1 MKKITLLIPFIVLFF
16 LPYSVSALDT
26 DIYVLT
32 YAQIQ
37 IQPDA
42 LIVLDLSGSMMWT
55 PAGATMYISSTQSC
69 GQNVAYYPN
78 SGTGHTKACTI
89 DPYGTVPKYADA
101 TCVGPFY
108 TNSGSGHTTDCS
120 RVAIAKRA
128 IFNVLDDD
136 NSGAIN
142 SDDETSLGLRFGFMR
157 FTNCSSSGSDATNYN
172 TGCNQLVNGLGTS
185 YNTIWTSV
193 NSQTANG
200 GTHLAAALNEARIYL
215 SDNKSQD
222 NAADCR
228 QKFVILITD
237 GADTYACSGSGS
249 EDQQTQYKRRRE
261 TVAKAKALADAGYKV
276 FVVGFGADMPHW
288 LRNTLNWAARYGGTK
303 NSSTSQS
310 GDPSAYNPSSV
321 TSCQNSSTTH
331 HNVEGDGDHYY
342 ATSAD
347 PGEISLTGYAF
358 LAASADDLSTSI
370 KAIAKYIAQ
379 LMKESI
385 SYVAPVVPIS
395 QMEKTSAGNRMYL
408 GMFKPADKSFWKGNI
423 KKFGI
428 ATEDNGDIS
437 VGNILDVNG
446 SLVMNDMNQINPNA
460 RSYWSAYT
468 DGVDVEKGGTGA
480 LLLARNFNPNPRK
493 LHTYLGT
500 NVNLTDGS
508 NAFKL
513 DNVAI
518 TPQQLGLNPTDTNG
532 RAQIINFIHGL
543 DAYDWNGPCGDPG
556 PDPGE
561 DIPDGV
567 TNVNRCWPLGASIHS
582 RPLILHYSGTN
593 STIFAGGN
601 DGMLHAFDDVTGE
614 ELWAFIPTI
623 LLPKLKN
630 LNGSIIQFF
639 VDGSPKVYVER
650 DASDNMTKAIL
661 IFGLRR
667 GGDHYIA
674 LDVTNRLSPKFL
686 WEISPSAR
694 VYETTTYSTTDY
706 KELGQTWS
714 TPEIGKIK
722 DTSAPNCPGEGL
734 GKKCKWVMF
743 IAAGYDTNQDNIPV
757 LSSDTK
763 GRGVYAVDV
772 LTGSLV
778 WKYTRDEDPSR
789 MTYSIPSDIAKLDIN
804 GDGRIDRLYVGDT
817 GGNIWRF
824 DINDASTPASW
835 SGNIIFNAQGKI
847 FYPPDVTL
855 EKDWWN
861 CTGDLSCN
869 YEMLF
874 FGTGDREN
882 PKGELAHINR
892 LYAVKDKPA
901 YPHNPMTEDDLK
913 DVTEDLL
920 QEPSTPDSTKT
931 TILNDL
937 KTSYGWFIKLDQR
950 PGEKSLSSPVLYYG
964 VAYYTTFAP
973 TLEGQTN
980 ICNLGPGSGIFYA
993 IDYKTGKAVFN
1004 LDVTNDTGGVTAI
1017 KRSDRSKVIGAAIP
1031 SGVVITFISGVSV
1044 GYVGVGGGVYTP
1056 SLPSRKSLI
1065 PVNWRIKF

>member
-1 MKKITLLIPFIVLFF
+1 MKKITLLICFVVLFL
-16 LPYSVSALDT
+16 LPYSVRALDT

-42 LIVLDLSGSMMWT
+42 LIVLDLSGSMRWT
-55 PAGATMYISSTQSC
+55 PAGARMYLPSTQIC
-69 GQNVAYYPN
+69 GNDVAYYPN
-78 SGTGHTKACTI
+78 YDASGHPKSCDI
-89 DPYGTVPKYADA
+89 DPYGTVPKYGDA
-101 TCVGPFY
+101 TCSGPFY
-108 TNSGSGHTTDCS
+108 RSSRINYTTDCS

-128 IFNVLDDD
+128 ILNVLDDD
-136 NSGAIN
+136 NNGTVTT
-142 SDDETSLGLRFGFMR
+142 DDETSLGLRFGFIR
-157 FTNCSSSGSDATNYN
+157 FTDCSSSGSDGTNYN
-172 TGCNQLVNGLGTS
+172 SGCNQLINGLGTS
-185 YNTIWTSV
+185 YSTIWTSV

-215 SDNKSQD
+215 NDNKGQD
-222 NAADCR
+222 DAKDCR

-237 GADTYACSGSGS
+237 GADTFACSGSGS

-303 NSSTSQS
+303 NSSTTQS
-310 GDPSAYNPSSV
+310 GGETPETTYNPSSV

-331 HNVEGDGDHYY
+331 HNIEGDGDHYY
-342 ATSAD
+342 ATAAD
-347 PGEISLTGYAF
+347 PGEMSLSGYAF
-358 LAASADDLSTSI
+358 LAASADELGTTI

-395 QMEKTSAGNRMYL
+395 QMEKTSAGNRIYL

-437 VGNILDVNG
+437 VGSILDVNG
-446 SLVMNDMNQINPNA
+446 SLVMNDLNLIRCDSTYCA
-460 RSYWSAYT
+460 RSYWSTYA
-468 DGVDVEKGGTGA
+468 DGADVEKGGTGA
-480 LLLARNFNPNPRK
+480 ELLARDLGTNPRK
-493 LHTYLGT
+493 LYTYLGT
-500 NVNLTDGS
+500 NVNFTDGS

-513 DNVAI
+513 DNAAI
-518 TPQQLGLNPTDTNG
+518 TAETLGLGIADITG
-532 RAQIINFIHGL
+532 RNQIINFIHGL
-543 DAYDWNGPCGDPG
+543 DAYDWYGPCGDPG
-556 PDPGE
+556 PDLGE
-561 DIPDGV
+561 EITDGV
-567 TNVNRCWPLGASIHS
+567 TGAKRCWGLGAFIHS
-582 RPLILHYSGTN
+582 RPLILHYGQNQSV
-593 STIFAGGN
+593 IFAGGD
-601 DGMLHAFDDVTGE
+601 DGMLHAFDDATGE
-614 ELWAFIPTI
+614 ELWGFIPTS
-623 LLPKLKN
+623 LLKKLKK
-630 LNGSIIQFF
+630 LNGSIIEFF
-639 VDGSPKVYVER
+639 VDGSPRVYVER
-650 DASDNMTKAIL
+650 DSSDNITKAIL

-674 LDVTNRLSPKFL
+674 LDVTDRLSPKFL
-686 WEISPSAR
+686 WEISPSER
-694 VYETTTYSTTDY
+694 VYETTKYPTTDY

-714 TPEIGKIK
+714 TPEIGRVKNG
-722 DTSAPNCPGEGL
+722 DGE
-734 GKKCKWVMF
+734 KWVLF

-757 LSSDTK
+757 LNSDTK
-763 GRGVYAVDV
+763 GRGIYVVDV
-772 LTGSLV
+772 LTGSLI

-789 MTYSIPSDIAKLDIN
+789 MIYSIPSDIAKLDVDGN
-804 GDGRIDRLYVGDT
+804 GRIDRLYVGDM

-824 DINDASTPASW
+824 DIGDASSTASW
-835 SGNIIFNAQGKI
+835 SGNIIFSGHGKI
-847 FYPPDVTL
+847 FYAPDVTL
-855 EKDWWN
+855 EKDS
-861 CTGDLSCN
+861 GN

-882 PKGELAHINR
+882 PKGDLDYINR
-892 LYAVKDKPA
+892 LYAIKDKPP

-937 KTSYGWFIKLDQR
+937 KTKYGWLIKLDQK
-950 PGEKSLSSPVLYYG
+950 PGEKCLSSPVLYYG

-973 TLEGQTN
+973 TVEGQSN
-980 ICNLGPGSGIFYA
+980 ICHLGPGSGVFYA

-1004 LDVTNDTGGVTAI
+1004 LDVTNDLGGDKVV
-1017 KRSDRSKVIGAAIP
+1017 KRSDRAKVIGAAIP

-1056 SLPSRKSLI
+1056 SLPSKKSLI